1 MSRAHPAA
9 HCLQVG
15 FYHPANLLSSPAPAL
30 IFIPWGLPDAQI
42 ISSHRAAD
50 EFWVLQLLTP
60 GPSPPCSAPPLS
72 LVPQA
77 APFKVRGPTYLKD
90 KKKIAAGDSVF
101 TLAAV
106 DLVAL
111 PHAVDH
117 IARYLPSIR

>member
-1 MSRAHPAA
+1 M
-9 HCLQVG
+9 
-15 FYHPANLLSSPAPAL
+15 
-30 IFIPWGLPDAQI
+30 
-42 ISSHRAAD
+42 
-50 EFWVLQLLTP
+50 
-60 GPSPPCSAPPLS
+60 
-72 LVPQA
+72 
-77 APFKVRGPTYLKD
+77 RGPTYLKD